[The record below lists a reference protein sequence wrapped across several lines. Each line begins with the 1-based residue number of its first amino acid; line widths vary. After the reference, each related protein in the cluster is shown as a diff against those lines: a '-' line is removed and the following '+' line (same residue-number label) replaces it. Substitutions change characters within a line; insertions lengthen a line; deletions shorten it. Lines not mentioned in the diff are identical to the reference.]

1 MDNFVSL
8 DPGMMIWVW
17 VTFGILLFL
26 LSKFAWKPIL
36 NAIESRETYVRD
48 TLEKANSA
56 NEEAHALLEKHQEMI
71 ANTESEAQ
79 KMLKE
84 NRELVEKTRE
94 ELLAQAREDADD
106 LLVRAKKEI
115 ENQKIAA
122 KNEIRD
128 LVADLSIGIAEKLI
142 SENLDSAKHQKLID
156 SYIDEMSK
164 KN

>member
-8 DPGMMIWVW
+8 EPGMMIWVW

-56 NEEAHALLEKHQEMI
+56 NEEAQSLLEEHQKLM
-71 ANTESEAQ
+71 ANAEAEAQ

-84 NRELVEKTRE
+84 NKALVEKNRE
-94 ELLAQAREDADD
+94 ELLAQARNDADD
-106 LLVRAKKEI
+106 LLEKAKKEI
-115 ENQKIAA
+115 DNQKVAA

-128 LVADLSIGIAEKLI
+128 MVADLSIGIAEKLL
-142 SENLDSAKHQKLID
+142 SEKLDANKHQKLID